1 MGFEPIY
8 YAVPYFV
15 ILIAIELFVNYKE
28 NKGWYETKDS
38 LASIAMGIGS
48 LVINLGVKAAY
59 ILAYIWIYENFRIF
73 NLEPVWWVWALLF
86 FADDFTFYWHHR
98 LSHEI
103 RILWAAHENHHS
115 SVNYNLAVALR
126 QSWTELLYKY
136 AFWFWLP
143 LLGFPP
149 WMILVQMS
157 FSLIYQFWVHTEGI
171 RNLGPLEWFFSTPSA
186 HRVHHASNIVYLDRN
201 HGGIL
206 IIWDR
211 LFGTYQKELPEEPV
225 KYGLTKNVESFN
237 PLVIATHEY
246 VNIGRDVKRAPGF
259 WNKLK
264 YFFMPPGW
272 SFDGSTQTAK
282 ELRAS
287 LKKQKHQPIQNA

>member
-1 MGFEPIY
+1 MGFEPVL
-8 YAVPYFV
+8 YAIPFFV
-15 ILIAIELFVNYKE
+15 ILIALELYVNIKE
-28 NKGWYETKDS
+28 NKGWYDAKDAA
-38 LASIAMGIGS
+38 ASISMGLGS
-48 LVINLGVKAAY
+48 LVINIGVKAAY
-59 ILAYIWIYENFRIF
+59 VLLYTWIYNNYRLFD
-73 NLEPVWWVWALLF
+73 LGSHWWVWILLF
-86 FADDFTFYWHHR
+86 FADDFSFYWHHR

-115 SVNYNLAVALR
+115 SMHYNLATALR

-136 AFWFWLP
+136 AFWLWLP
-143 LLGFPP
+143 LLGFAP

-171 RNLGPLEWFFSTPSA
+171 RTLGPMEWVFSTPSA
-186 HRVHHASNIVYLDRN
+186 HRVHHANNVQYLDRN

-225 KYGLTKNVESFN
+225 KYGLTKNVESYN

-246 VNIGRDVKRAPGF
+246 VNIAKDVKRAPGF

-272 SFDGSTQTAK
+272 SYDGSTMTAK

-287 LKKQKHQPIQNA
+287 LKKQK